1 MERFYTNLSNE
12 DITSANR
19 RISEILKEANRH
31 LLHVYCLE
39 RDKNV
44 VEIIFKAIFTGILLF
59 MSSLIIRLIF
69 FFLKIVKSHQNK
81 LAKDKKDDNTL
92 EQEKRHRQDED
103 KLVDLALEWNYLDGV
118 LPILQARHG
127 DMARKKKKEFIE
139 VQQLKL
145 NKDMKSNLS

>member
-1 MERFYTNLSNE
+1 
-12 DITSANR
+12 
-19 RISEILKEANRH
+19 
-31 LLHVYCLE
+31 
-39 RDKNV
+39 
-44 VEIIFKAIFTGILLF
+44 